1 MNVPSGISAE
11 LSNINYKTKKKMK
24 KTIILASVALATLFA
39 FSSCQKENL
48 QDNGTTNGVRII
60 TAEFENNATKTE
72 LNDGVTPEW
81 AIGDKIRI
89 LNATTYQ
96 DVDLVSGKTPPAEGK
111 GIIKDGKIVIAI
123 DDEITGDLYAVY
135 PVTATSME
143 SCNGEITFAIPAVQD
158 GTFGSANIC
167 VAKGDDKDNL
177 MFSNA
182 TAVLEF
188 DAGQTGVKSVRVR
201 AANTIAGSLTV
212 SFGTD
217 NRIDN
222 SSYETTG
229 LTSRTITAGSAEYT
243 DSKFYVAVAPVTTGA
258 VGFKYYKDIDK
269 VARFDDNE
277 GKTLLRN
284 KIFALTIESDA
295 DKYTKDYEIIAGLK
309 WSTQNLAITYSGNK
323 KWKGGNTDA
332 VTVPG
337 TIYPTVVGDY
347 FQWGANEGYCGNAT
361 STDKGLLIYNSFAN
375 IYCVGSDTESKFTFK
390 TEDEGKN
397 YQFAKKDSDD
407 GKNIGISPHFDKAQS
422 KYTKYSTDGATLEY
436 SDDAARII
444 LGGTWRMPTKA
455 EFEEMIA
462 ATYCKWDGT
471 DKGYYVYAPTS
482 GDEGGLN
489 GKKSDKSTSISGSY
503 TKTDALLFFP
513 AVGLGSNTLLQFP
526 GMAGCYWSRGV
537 YETTHA
543 YNLFINAS
551 NLKSDNNSDR
561 NSGCSIRPVKD
572 VPTTE

>member
-1 MNVPSGISAE
+1 MNVPPGISAE

-24 KTIILASVALATLFA
+24 KTIIFATVAIATFFA

-48 QDNGTTNGVRII
+48 QDNGSTNGVRII

-81 AIGDKIRI
+81 IVGDKIRI
-89 LNATTYQ
+89 LNATTHQ
-96 DVDLVSGKTPPAEGK
+96 DVDLVSGETPPAEGK
-111 GIIKDGKIVIAI
+111 GIIEDGKIVIAI
-123 DDEITGDLYAVY
+123 PETMTGTLYAVY
-135 PVTATSME
+135 PASATEMTGCSDG
-143 SCNGEITFAIPAVQD
+143 NITFTIPTEQN

-229 LTSRTITAGSAEYT
+229 LTSRTITAGSTEYT

-295 DKYTKDYEIIAGLK
+295 DDYTKDYEIIAGLE
-309 WSTQNLAITYSGNK
+309 WATQNLAITDSGNK

-347 FQWGANEGYCGNAT
+347 FQWGASYPGYGIT
-361 STDKGLLIYNSFAN
+361 TDDDKKPENLLIYTSFTN
-375 IYCVGSDTESKFTFK
+375 TQCVDDTGTDGFEFK
-390 TEDEGKN
+390 NNGTNVYAFD
-397 YQFAKKDSDD
+397 KDD
-407 GKNIGISPHFDKAQS
+407 KPNHVGISPYFDKTK

-436 SDDAARII
+436 SDDVARII
-444 LGGTWRMPTKA
+444 LGDTWRMPTEA
-455 EFEEMIA
+455 ELEALIG
-462 ATYCKWDGT
+462 ATYWAWDDNAG
-471 DKGYYVYAPTS
+471 GYYVFLPGMGT
-482 GDEGGLN
+482 N
-489 GKKSDKSTSISGSY
+489 GKLNTKGTITSTDI
-503 TKTDALLFFP
+503 KADALLFFP
-513 AVGLGSNTLLQFP
+513 ATGGTNEKLQYS
-526 GMAGCYWSRGV
+526 GQAGYYWSSVLAPGQ
-537 YETTHA
+537 TDFSAA
-543 YNLFINAS
+543 YSLSFFS
-551 NLKSDNNSDR
+551 TKQLKYDSKTSR
-561 NSGCSIRPVKD
+561 YAGCSIRPVKD

>member
-1 MNVPSGISAE
+1 
-11 LSNINYKTKKKMK
+11 MK
-24 KTIILASVALATLFA
+24 KTIIFATVAIATFFA

-48 QDNGTTNGVRII
+48 QDNGSTNGVRII
-60 TAEFENNATKTE
+60 TAEFENNATKTN
-72 LNDGVTPEW
+72 LNSDGVTPEW
-81 AIGDKIRI
+81 KTGDVIRI
-89 LNATTYQ
+89 LGTAPNEYADITLTT
-96 DVDLVSGKTPPAEGK
+96 DNIKNEGRT
-111 GIIKDGKIVIAI
+111 
-123 DDEITGDLYAVY
+123 ITFGTSFTGTLYAVY
-135 PVTATSME
+135 PATATSME
-143 SCNGEITFAIPAVQD
+143 SCPDGEITFTIPTEQD

-167 VAKGDDKDNL
+167 VAKGDEKDNM

-295 DKYTKDYEIIAGLK
+295 DDYTKDYEIIAGLE
-309 WSTQNLAITYSGNK
+309 WATQNLAITDSGNK
-323 KWKGGNTDA
+323 KWKGGYTDA

-347 FQWGANEGYCGNAT
+347 FQWGASYPGYGIT
-361 STDKGLLIYNSFAN
+361 TDADKKPENLLIYKSFTN
-375 IYCVGSDTESKFTFK
+375 TQCVDDTDKDGFEFK
-390 TEDEGKN
+390 DNGTNVYAFD
-397 YQFAKKDSDD
+397 KDD
-407 GKNIGISPHFDKAQS
+407 KTNHVGISPYFDKTK
-422 KYTKYSTDGATLEY
+422 KYTKYSMDGATLEY

-444 LGGTWRMPTKA
+444 LGDTWRMPTKA

-489 GKKSDKSTSISGSY
+489 DKKSDKSTPISGSY
-503 TKTDALLFFP
+503 TKADALLFFP
-513 AVGLGSNTLLQFP
+513 ATGGTSNEKLQYPGQVGY
-526 GMAGCYWSRGV
+526 YWSSVLYPGQQDFSAAYSLSFTSTQLK
-537 YETTHA
+537 YESKTSR
-543 YNLFINAS
+543 Y
-551 NLKSDNNSDR
+551 
-561 NSGCSIRPVKD
+561 SGCSIRPVSD
-572 VPTTE
+572 